1 MTRGGQ
7 DCEVPSQPVNKRL
20 QRLDIPP
27 PSPPPR
33 WGQHT
38 EHPPQSESQGGL
50 DKAPP
55 PPRASGAPV
64 ERTPPP
70 KINAGKGWRPKAPKL
85 SGRWQC
91 GACTREEEEGTLFHC
106 GLSGPLRI
114 QTLQSQECRAD
125 HSRELCS
132 LHLVKKLSCFFSS
145 QHHFEELRV
154 STLHG

>member
-1 MTRGGQ
+1 MKSLLSQSTNACRGWASPPLA
-7 DCEVPSQPVNKRL
+7 PSQVGPAHRASASVRVPGRPG
-20 QRLDIPP
+20 QS
-27 PSPPPR
+27 PSPTQSK
-33 WGQHT
+33 WGA
-38 EHPPQSESQGGL
+38 GG
-50 DKAPP
+50 AH
-55 PPRASGAPV
+55 
-64 ERTPPP
+64 PPP